1 MSASPPSFGG
11 VKRIFT
17 STLAR
22 YRDTD
27 SSVIYFENFA
37 IAVYY
42 ENRNPNAT
50 KLRLN
55 LIVKDVEKGYRFIS
69 TPFNT
74 SKSEV
79 VVWDIENEIGDDE
92 YPSFKSTNK
101 PNWVP
106 VSTSYE
112 SFGVTVNQ
120 YEGYLILF
128 RNITSEIDYLWL
140 KVDADEYRIPIG
152 PNSSE
157 KGEYQLCFIN
167 KSTTPRSYSFQWKC
181 ENGNVTKAIAF
192 LSGINNYVEVD
203 ASIAS
208 VEVNDANQEVSGI
221 SVVAEKINLIS
232 IQFV

>member
-27 SSVIYFENFA
+27 AAVTYFENFA

-55 LIVKDVEKGYRFIS
+55 LIVKGIEKGYRFVS
-69 TPFNT
+69 TPPNT
-74 SKSEV
+74 SKREV
-79 VVWDIENEIGDDE
+79 VMWNIENEINDDE
-92 YPSFKSTNK
+92 YPAFKSTTK
-101 PNWVP
+101 PSWAP

-112 SFGVTVNQ
+112 TLDVTVNQ

-128 RNITSEIDYLWL
+128 RNVTSGIDHLWL

-152 PNSSE
+152 PNSPA

-192 LSGINNYVEVD
+192 ISGINNYVEVD

-208 VEVNDANQEVSGI
+208 VEVNDAGQEVSGI

-232 IQFV
+232 LQFV